1 MKYTDLNR
9 AGGIGSNSSLIEL
22 GSFKFLIDSGL
33 HPKEIGNDA
42 MPDFALL
49 KGVELDFIIL
59 THCHLDHLGSLP
71 VIARKYPGI
80 PIFCSLPSQLI
91 APRML
96 RNSVNVMK
104 RQRQEKGIEEYP
116 LFTFT
121 DVEKLRSN
129 FHPLRHEEPEVIGK
143 GDDKLTLT
151 LYPSGHVAGA
161 VSMLIEHKE
170 RTIYHTGDI
179 LFDDLMTLPGAR
191 IPDIEVDVV
200 ITETTRGLTDRAPG
214 KDRESEWKRLF
225 EGITRTI
232 EGGGSCLLPVFALGR
247 LQEVLAVLNAAR
259 KRGDI
264 PRCPV
269 FAAGLGMDIVDYFDQ
284 ITRETGLMKFR
295 KKILK
300 EIGLKSPRIPQ
311 QPGFDKM
318 PAGLYIL
325 SSGMMVERTPSYSV
339 ASCLLHEKKNSVYFL
354 GYCDPDTPGGKLRNC
369 KSGDA
374 FRFEVYDL
382 DSTVNAE
389 IDSFDLSGH
398 ADREELLD
406 LVAEFNPSHVILT
419 HGDPEARQWFKD
431 QIQKEN
437 LAEKVTDPQPC
448 VAYTI
453 N

>member
-22 GSFKFLIDSGL
+22 GSFKFLIDAGL

-42 MPDFALL
+42 LPEYEML

-71 VIARKYPGI
+71 VIARANPGV
-80 PIFCSLPSQLI
+80 PIFMSLPSQVL

-104 RQRQEKGIEEYP
+104 RQRQEKGIMEYP
-116 LFTFT
+116 LYTFH
-121 DVEKLRSN
+121 DIERLKLT
-129 FHPLRHEEPEVIGK
+129 FQALRFEQPEVVGK
-143 GDDKLTLT
+143 GGESLTLT

-161 VSMLIEHKE
+161 ASVLIEHKE

-191 IPDIEVDVV
+191 IPDMKVDVV
-200 ITETTRGLTDRAPG
+200 ITETTRGLTDRISG
-214 KDRESEWKRLF
+214 KERNSEWQRLF

-232 EGGGSCLLPVFALGR
+232 ERGGSCLLPVFALGR
-247 LQEVLAVLNAAR
+247 LQEVLAMLNDAR
-259 KRGDI
+259 KDGRI
-264 PRCPV
+264 PHCPV
-269 FAAGLGMDIVDYFDQ
+269 YAAGLGMDIVDYFDQ
-284 ITRETGLMKFR
+284 ISRETGLLKFR

-300 EIGLKSPRIPQ
+300 ELKVGSPRIPQ
-311 QPGFDKM
+311 QPGYEKL
-318 PAGLYIL
+318 PVGLYIL

-339 ASCLLHEKKNSVYFL
+339 ASCLLDSALNSIFFV
-354 GYCDPDTPGGKLRNC
+354 GYCDPDTPGGVLRNS
-369 KSGDA
+369 KPSDA

-382 DSTVNAE
+382 DSEVKAE
-389 IDSFDLSGH
+389 VDSFDLSGH

-406 LVAEFNPSHVILT
+406 LIAEFAPSHVVLT
-419 HGDPEARQWFKD
+419 HGDPEARQWFKT
-431 QIQKEN
+431 QIVQEN
-437 LAEKVTDPQPC
+437 LVAKVTDPQPC
-448 VAYTI
+448 IAHVI
-453 N
+453 D